1 MVLALYDEFVDH
13 SYAREASEVFL
24 ALSEHNV
31 ARPAGSPLGLIR
43 VLAEQQQ
50 TMASYDAMK
59 FAGNFCKCVIWNMLQ
74 HSARP

>member
-1 MVLALYDEFVDH
+1 MALALYDEFVDH
-13 SYAREASEVFL
+13 RYPWEAGEVFL
-24 ALSEHNV
+24 ASSEHNV
-31 ARPAGSPLGLIR
+31 ARPAGSPPGLIC

-59 FAGNFCKCVIWNMLQ
+59 FADNFCKCVIWNMLQ